1 MPKISVTIALNVKL
15 RNTGSRDDSYDR
27 FQGSLTISDIDTERS
42 IERQIEAAI
51 AGSEKVWVA
60 TSNSIMDCVNKELER
75 NVMEG

>member
-42 IERQIEAAI
+42 IEKQIEAAI
-51 AGSEKVWVA
+51 AGSEKVWAA
-60 TSNSIMDCVNKELER
+60 TSDSIMGCVNKELER